1 MPSETKRT
9 AVYMTPVWVDICT
22 LPGLTDIAGQTV
34 VLQADAGYATAE
46 VIFGG
51 ASAPAGTD
59 AGILLNDKQAM
70 RGSAANIWVRGNGR
84 LKVHKE

>member
-1 MPSETKRT
+1 MPSETKRAPVVMT
-9 AVYMTPVWVDICT
+9 AAWQDICA
-22 LPGLTDIAGQTV
+22 LAGLTNIAGQTV
-34 VLQADAGYATAE
+34 VLQADAGYASAE

-51 ASAPAGTD
+51 ASAPAGAD
-59 AGILLNDKQAM
+59 AGILLYDKQAM